1 MLFDYVV
8 KSDRPSLIK
17 SSKERSPAARE
28 KAVKCDRLLQD
39 VTKSDRPWR
48 VKKSQMDLDLS
59 MLKVRSLEIPSLSS
73 VIVPLDWLK

>member
-8 KSDRPSLIK
+8 KGDRPSLIK

-39 VTKSDRPWR
+39 VTKSDRSPP
-48 VKKSQMDLDLS
+48 VKKS
-59 MLKVRSLEIPSLSS
+59 
-73 VIVPLDWLK
+73 

>member
-39 VTKSDRPWR
+39 VTKSDRPPA
-48 VKKSQMDLDLS
+48 VKKSQTDLDLS

>member
-39 VTKSDRPWR
+39 VTKSDRPWP